1 MFVEITNHDFLM
13 VLYIERETAMK
24 NEQYTHAITDKF
36 KDVTFSRDQINDD
49 KDDDEII

>member
-13 VLYIERETAMK
+13 VLDIVRETAMK

-49 KDDDEII
+49 KDDDEIK